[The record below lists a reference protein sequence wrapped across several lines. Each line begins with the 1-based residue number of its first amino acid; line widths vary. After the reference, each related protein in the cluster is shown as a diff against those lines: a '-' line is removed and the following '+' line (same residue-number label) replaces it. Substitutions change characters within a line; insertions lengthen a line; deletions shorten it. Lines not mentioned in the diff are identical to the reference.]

1 MVGIMFACTF
11 YFVSKILQYRMVEDI
26 FEDILFYSKLGNCNV
41 FQKKFILERN
51 VGWHAKR
58 QALD

>member
-1 MVGIMFACTF
+1 MFACTF